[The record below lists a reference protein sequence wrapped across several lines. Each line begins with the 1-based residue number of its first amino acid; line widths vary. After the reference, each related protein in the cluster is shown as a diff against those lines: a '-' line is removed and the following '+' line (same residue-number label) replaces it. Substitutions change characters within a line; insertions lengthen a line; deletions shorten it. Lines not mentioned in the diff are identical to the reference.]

1 MLYSIN
7 SYRIFRTIITY
18 MFILVDD
25 VSPIHYREFKTKD
38 GMQTNTI
45 SYPYKEY
52 DIEGNVFEIVMT
64 VRVYVTQFI
73 FYRKKIATG
82 QIRYSITKSLN
93 GKLDVTQI
101 NRTINID
108 EDKYSIVS
116 TQNITKLNVDLHD
129 PHGNIQSMIT

>member
-1 MLYSIN
+1 
-7 SYRIFRTIITY
+7 

-25 VSPIHYREFKTKD
+25 VSPIHYHEFKSKD

-64 VRVYVTQFI
+64 VRVYETYSI
-73 FYRKKIATG
+73 FFRKIIATG
-82 QIRYSITKSLN
+82 TIRYDITKSLN
-93 GKLDVTQI
+93 GKLDVTQT
-101 NRTINID
+101 NRTINVD

-116 TQNITKLNVDLHD
+116 TQNITKLNVGLHD